1 MKEIRGDYVAKET
14 SNDKEKIINE
24 EDEKVEDRSTED
36 LMEKIESLERE
47 YENLNS
53 QFLRLQA
60 DFVNYRNRMN
70 KEKESS
76 IAYGTEIIVTELL
89 PVIDNFNRA
98 LEAQEDKDS
107 EETSFYQGIKMI
119 EKQLMD
125 TLEKNSVVEIQALG
139 CEFDPN
145 YHHAVVMEES
155 DEYESNIVIE
165 VLQKGYLLKDK
176 VIRPS
181 MVKVS
186 K

>member
-1 MKEIRGDYVAKET
+1 MAKET
-14 SNDKEKIINE
+14 SSDKEKNINE
-24 EDEKVEDRSTED
+24 EDEKIEDTSNND
-36 LMEKIESLERE
+36 VNEKIESLEKE
-47 YENLNS
+47 YEDLNS

-98 LEAQEDKDS
+98 LEAEDKDS
-107 EETSFYQGIKMI
+107 QENSFYQGIKMI
-119 EKQLMD
+119 EKQLID
-125 TLEKNSVVEIQALG
+125 ALEKNSVVEIEALG
-139 CEFDPN
+139 MEFDPN

-155 DEYESNIVIE
+155 DEYDSNIVIE
-165 VLQKGYLLKDK
+165 VLQKGYLLKEK
-176 VIRPS
+176 VIRPA

>member
-1 MKEIRGDYVAKET
+1 MAKET
-14 SNDKEKIINE
+14 STDKENKVNDENE
-24 EDEKVEDRSTED
+24 KQEEISIDALK
-36 LMEKIESLERE
+36 EKIESLEKE
-47 YENLNS
+47 SEDLNT
-53 QFLRLQA
+53 QLLRLQA

-76 IAYGTEIIVTELL
+76 IAYGTEIIVSELL

-98 LEAQEDKDS
+98 LEAEDAK
-107 EETSFYQGIKMI
+107 ENSFYQGIKMI
-119 EKQLMD
+119 QKQLMD
-125 TLEKNSVVEIQALG
+125 VLENNDVVEIEAV
-139 CEFDPN
+139 EMAFDPN

-155 DEYESNIVIE
+155 DEHDSNIVIE

-176 VIRPS
+176 VIRPA

>member
-1 MKEIRGDYVAKET
+1 MAKET
-14 SNDKEKIINE
+14 STDKENKVNDENE
-24 EDEKVEDRSTED
+24 KQEEISIDALK
-36 LMEKIESLERE
+36 EKIESLEKE
-47 YENLNS
+47 SEDLNT
-53 QFLRLQA
+53 QLLRLQA

-76 IAYGTEIIVTELL
+76 IAYGTEIIVSELL

-98 LEAQEDKDS
+98 LEAEDVK
-107 EETSFYQGIKMI
+107 ENSFYQGIKMI
-119 EKQLMD
+119 QKQLMD
-125 TLEKNSVVEIQALG
+125 VLENNDVVEIEAV
-139 CEFDPN
+139 EMAFDPN

-155 DEYESNIVIE
+155 DEHDSNIVIE

-176 VIRPS
+176 VIRPA

>member
-1 MKEIRGDYVAKET
+1 MAKET
-14 SNDKEKIINE
+14 SCDKEKIIIDE
-24 EDEKVEDRSTED
+24 EDEKTED
-36 LMEKIESLERE
+36 TSADDGKGKIESLEKE
-47 YENLNS
+47 YEDLNS

-98 LEAQEDKDS
+98 LEAEDKDS
-107 EETSFYQGIKMI
+107 KENSFYQGIKMI
-119 EKQLMD
+119 EKQLLD
-125 TLEKNSVVEIQALG
+125 TLEKNSVVEIEALG
-139 CEFDPN
+139 LEFDPN

-155 DEYESNIVIE
+155 DEYDSNIVIE

-176 VIRPS
+176 VIRPA

>member
-1 MKEIRGDYVAKET
+1 MAKET
-14 SNDKEKIINE
+14 SSDKEKQDEISIDEMKEKMETLEKESE
-24 EDEKVEDRSTED
+24 E
-36 LMEKIESLERE
+36 
-47 YENLNS
+47 LNS
-53 QFLRLQA
+53 QLLRLQA

-70 KEKESS
+70 KEKEKS
-76 IAYGTEIIVTELL
+76 IAYGTEIIVSELL

-98 LEAQEDKDS
+98 LEAEEATKED
-107 EETSFYQGIKMI
+107 SFYKGIKLI
-119 EKQLMD
+119 EKQLMEV
-125 TLEKNSVVEIQALG
+125 LEKNSVTEIEALG
-139 CEFDPN
+139 AEFDPN

-155 DEYESNIVIE
+155 DEHDSNIVIE